1 MSRRRPSTIDA
12 APAIQRGKPDSSPE
26 QDARRPDTSFPLEA
40 HLGMARY
47 VSAEISICTELH
59 LRVTKYRS
67 LHDTFVPLRELCT
80 EIGDYMP
87 DLIAGKYLVV
97 EGTKAR
103 IGGHSSVRKAV
114 DITTGNFYAIKFITG
129 RGDSMTEL
137 IFRREVESLKQ
148 ARHLSVVLRGAGLDR
163 ALGSAG
169 HPPPLHGLGLKVHAH
184 RGAGLAAGRAPHP
197 RCS

>member
-129 RGDSMTEL
+129 RGDSNCGFACVCRWSIQPL
-137 IFRREVESLKQ
+137 VSP
-148 ARHLSVVLRGAGLDR
+148 GL
-163 ALGSAG
+163 
-169 HPPPLHGLGLKVHAH
+169 
-184 RGAGLAAGRAPHP
+184 LAASCILEQVGLETQHGAHE
-197 RCS
+197 